1 MRFPF
6 FRAVFLP
13 AVILSL
19 FLLTGCPGRKAVSN
33 APKAEAKAGPGHTF
47 VIALLPRENIFY
59 QKRRYD
65 LLADYLSRALGLN
78 VQTRLLDSY
87 DSVYNEMFTGK
98 VDAAFFGGLSYVVMD
113 SKINIDPIARPVYS
127 DGRSSYRGVIFA
139 RRDGGI
145 TGNVSTWRGKRIAL
159 ASKSTTSGYLFPRWY
174 LYNKGVKEFGGY
186 FGRIFYVGSLDAA
199 IHAVMDNKVDIGC
212 STDRLFDKYL
222 IKNPAARSS
231 LLILAT
237 SGPFPSGTLG
247 VKKGS
252 LDPHI
257 EKLLKETLLGMDQT
271 DEGRAVLSLMRA
283 TRFIETRKSDYD
295 RIDNMMRELGLGPDF
310 FELGGIGHD
319 VSDRQSGRP

>member
-1 MRFPF
+1 MRFQLSRTF
-6 FRAVFLP
+6 FLSMAVL
-13 AVILSL
+13 IL
-19 FLLTGCPGRKAVSN
+19 LLLAGCPGRKEVSG
-33 APKAEAKAGPGHTF
+33 KQRIEKRAGSGHTF

-65 LLADYLSRALGLN
+65 LLANYLSGALGIN
-78 VQTRLLDSY
+78 VKTKLLDSY
-87 DSVYNEMFTGK
+87 DSVYNEMSTGK

-113 SKINIDPIARPVYS
+113 SKIAIDPIARPGYR

-139 RRDGGI
+139 RRGRGI
-145 TGNVSTWRGKRIAL
+145 TENVSTWKGKRIAL

-174 LYNKGVKEFGGY
+174 LHNKRMKKFRGY

-199 IHAVMDNKVDIGC
+199 MEAVMDNKVDLGC
-212 STDRLFDKYL
+212 STDRLFDKYMTS
-222 IKNPAARSS
+222 NPAARSS

-252 LDPHI
+252 LDTHI
-257 EKLLKETLLGMDQT
+257 EKLLKETLLGMDKT

-295 RIDNMMRELGLGPDF
+295 RIDDMMRELGLGPDF
-310 FELGGIGHD
+310 FELGAIGRN
-319 VSDRQSGRP
+319 VGGSQSGRP